1 MKKGIKK
8 GIKYIFPLLIGFGIL
23 IYLYRGVQ
31 LEDLQQ
37 VLQSNVKWGWILLSL
52 VFATLSHV
60 LRALRWRFQLDEL
73 HVKTSTATLVNAV
86 FGGYAVNLILPRLGE
101 IWRCNYLSKEVDKP
115 FSSLLGTLVSER
127 LFDVLFLGLFVV
139 ATFFLQPQFFLS
151 FFESYTLADK
161 FEPLLWA
168 LMIVVL
174 IGVIA
179 AGLGFYFWDKIKHY
193 ALVRYLHQVSQKL
206 LQGINT
212 LLTMPSK
219 GAYLVST
226 LGIWV
231 LYFLNFFVCLQAFD
245 FTQGITLMQGLTVFV
260 MGSIAVIAPVQG
272 GIGPWHFMIITTLVQ
287 FGVNHAQAAI
297 FALVVHAIQ
306 QLFVLLLGVYAFIS
320 IHLMHRKTR
329 DTQLTV

>member
-1 MKKGIKK
+1 MKKGIKT

-23 IYLYRGVQ
+23 TYLYQGIQ
-31 LEDLQQ
+31 IEDLQQ
-37 VLQSNVKWGWILLSL
+37 VLQSNVKWQWILLSL
-52 VFATLSHV
+52 LFATLSHI
-60 LRALRWRFQLDEL
+60 LRALRWRLQLDEL
-73 HVKTSTATLVNAV
+73 QVKTTTSTLVNAV

-101 IWRCNYLSKEVDKP
+101 IWRCNYLSKQVDKP

-161 FEPLLWA
+161 FEPLMWA
-168 LMIVVL
+168 LMFL
-174 IGVIA
+174 GLFVILSA
-179 AGLGFYFWDKIKHY
+179 ASVFYFWDKIQHY
-193 ALVRYLHQVSQKL
+193 ALVRYVHQVSQKL
-206 LQGINT
+206 LLGINT

-219 GAYLVST
+219 GAYLLST
-226 LGIWV
+226 GGIWI
-231 LYFLNFFVCLQAFD
+231 LYFLNFYVCLFAFD
-245 FTQGITLMQGLTVFV
+245 FTQDITFLQGLTLFV

-272 GIGPWHFMIITTLVQ
+272 GIGPWHFMLITTLVQ
-287 FGVNHAQAAI
+287 FGVAHSQAAI

-320 IHLMHRKTR
+320 IYLMQRKTR